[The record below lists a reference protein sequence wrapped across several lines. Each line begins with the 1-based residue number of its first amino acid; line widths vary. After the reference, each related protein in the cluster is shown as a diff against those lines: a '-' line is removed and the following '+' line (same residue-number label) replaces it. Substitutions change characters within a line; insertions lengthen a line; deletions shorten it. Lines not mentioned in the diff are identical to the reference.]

1 MEIELS
7 ILYEKR
13 VSSFWLS
20 PELFNRRRTD
30 IATTK
35 KSMTH
40 ILRNSDFTYGTL
52 KAQGFS
58 GGSMVKNPP
67 TNAEDMGS
75 IPGFEDPLEREMTTH
90 SSILAWEVPWRV
102 EPGGLQAMGLQ
113 KESDTN

>member
-20 PELFNRRRTD
+20 PELFNRHRTD

-67 TNAEDMGS
+67 TSAGDVGS
-75 IPGFEDPLEREMTTH
+75 VLGSGRSSAVGNGNPLQYSCLGSPMDRG
-90 SSILAWEVPWRV
+90 AF
-102 EPGGLQAMGLQ
+102 
-113 KESDTN
+113 